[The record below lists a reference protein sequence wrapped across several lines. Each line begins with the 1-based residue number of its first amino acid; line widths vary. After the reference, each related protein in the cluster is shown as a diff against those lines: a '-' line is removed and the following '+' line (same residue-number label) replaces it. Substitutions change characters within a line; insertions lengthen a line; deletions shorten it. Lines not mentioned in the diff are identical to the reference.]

1 MIIVKKKKKK
11 RLMVPEMLVP
21 EKEDLGMA
29 MYFKCWGLV
38 FKWDLLR
45 KPRLYLDCTLI
56 WVVLLLGC

>member
-1 MIIVKKKKKK
+1 
-11 RLMVPEMLVP
+11 MVPEMLVP